1 MVLRLAWDE
10 QYYTQDDFLLWYGR
24 ERGFEIWEEAG
35 NVEDSDAQ
43 HVDHEIYTAQSFSM
57 DKQQTLAE
65 EQSTQAT
72 ASECLHFG

>member
-35 NVEDSDAQ
+35 NVETLPTLCRRLIPGGRRPREPRANIALGLAGFDARPPP
-43 HVDHEIYTAQSFSM
+43 
-57 DKQQTLAE
+57 
-65 EQSTQAT
+65 
-72 ASECLHFG
+72 